1 MPKLFVYRIVTD
13 NNVAPHVTNNYL
25 TLTLCK
31 PGIRKAAKP
40 GDYVLAL
47 VALQHAKLTGKGP
60 DRYFKAAYLFK
71 IDEVVP
77 LKAYTSWCETHAPDK
92 ICSLDQFDG
101 NCQYDEMGQ
110 QTVPWP
116 HPPAHA
122 KRDLS
127 GKFSLTSKFFAAW
140 TSKSPYTLSSVELEQ
155 IGLEEEGQIKTA
167 TRNYFTSP
175 LSPEQQVALDKIIR
189 AAGPQVSKP
198 ACSTRKNCSK
208 RGGLRQ
214 SRSRSR
220 HM

>member
-13 NNVAPHVTNNYL
+13 NNVAPHVANNYL

-31 PGIRKAAKP
+31 PGIRKAAKA
-40 GDYVLAL
+40 GDYVMAL

-60 DRYFKAAYLFK
+60 DRFFKAAYLFK

-92 ICSLDQFDG
+92 ICSLDQFEG
-101 NCQYDEMGQ
+101 NCQYDESGQ

-140 TSKSPYTLSSVELEQ
+140 TSTSPYTLSSAELEQ
-155 IGLEEEGQIKTA
+155 IGLKEDGQIKTA

-175 LSPEQQVALDKIIR
+175 LSPEQQAALDDIIR
-189 AAGPQVSKP
+189 SALIQVNKRAS
-198 ACSTRKNCSK
+198 SSRKNFSK
-208 RGGLRQ
+208 RGGRKT
-214 SRSRSR
+214 RRNR
-220 HM
+220 M

>member
-13 NNVAPHVTNNYL
+13 NNVAPHIANNYL

-31 PGIRKAAKP
+31 PGIRKAAKA

-71 IDEVVP
+71 IDEVIP

-92 ICSLDQFDG
+92 ICSLDQFEG
-101 NCQYDEMGQ
+101 NCQYDASGQ

-116 HPPAHA
+116 HPPAY
-122 KRDLS
+122 KEKDLS

-140 TSKSPYTLSSVELEQ
+140 TSTSPYTLSSDELKQ
-155 IGLEEEGQIKTA
+155 IGLDEEQIKTA

-175 LSPEQQVALDKIIR
+175 LSPEQQATLDNIIKSALI
-189 AAGPQVSKP
+189 QVNKRPCTS
-198 ACSTRKNCSK
+198 RKNCSK
-208 RGGLRQ
+208 RGGRKT
-214 SRSRSR
+214 RRNR
-220 HM
+220 M